1 MASCQAVLFA
11 SLVDDP
17 SARPEEFPT
26 AAAQETERRPLMEM
40 IERLVQWENVNDAE
54 LMAEAHAEIVKST
67 GGNPPPVLDSFCGG
81 GSIPL
86 EVQRLNSTFQA

>member
-11 SLVDDP
+11 FLVDDP

-26 AAAQETERRPLMEM
+26 AAAQETERRRLMEM

-67 GGNPPPVLDSFCGG
+67 GGNPPLVLDSFCGG
-81 GSIPL
+81 GSISL
-86 EVQRLNSTFQA
+86 EVQRLALEAH